1 MDRGDASSS
10 TSGVLV
16 VDAAGPMFSLV
27 RSLDLGVA
35 LWRVTSASELHQEDT
50 ALVVVAAYDH
60 ADWDVVTE
68 FVEKKVTVILTTNP
82 KHDDACHA
90 VAIGAHGYIDANLS
104 VEALRRAIAG
114 AMSGEHAYSRR
125 VLSMLIRTSRSLHAA
140 SALPLTP
147 RQREVVALIARGAAD
162 KEIAKTLGITTATA
176 QKHVTNL
183 LRRLNVPNRAAAVA
197 VMAAVYPA

>member
-1 MDRGDASSS
+1 MNRGDASS
-10 TSGVLV
+10 TPGVLV
-16 VDAAGPMFSLV
+16 VDPSGSMFSLL
-27 RSLDLGVA
+27 RSLDLGVP
-35 LWRVTSASELHQEDT
+35 LWRVTSGSDVARADISL
-50 ALVVVAAYDH
+50 AVVAVYDH
-60 ADWDVVTE
+60 TDWSVVRELVDST
-68 FVEKKVTVILTTNP
+68 VTVILTNNP

-90 VAIGAHGYIDANLS
+90 VAIGALGYVDADLPFD
-104 VEALRRAIAG
+104 ALRRAIVG

-125 VLSMLIRTSRSLHAA
+125 VLSSLIRNGRWLHAA

-147 RQREVVALIARGAAD
+147 RQREVVTLIAKGAAD
-162 KEIAKTLGITTATA
+162 KEIARTLGITTATA